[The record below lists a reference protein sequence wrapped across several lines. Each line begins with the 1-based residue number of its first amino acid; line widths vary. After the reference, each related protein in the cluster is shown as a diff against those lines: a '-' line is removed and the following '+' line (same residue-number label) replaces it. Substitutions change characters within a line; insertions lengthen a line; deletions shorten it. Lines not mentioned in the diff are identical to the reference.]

1 MLALTLSIL
10 LTVYLIIP
18 EAIFRFV
25 FGLFIPDKTF
35 VLTRTE
41 KAFRAA
47 LIALIPFSLAL
58 ALSWY
63 TPGPQNWPFPVVQRS
78 VQSRRLDYKVVASA
92 LYSETEFSKLHQDFW
107 PAFTRSARR
116 QARLASWYFLLV
128 VFEAY
133 GAGKL
138 ASRYDKLRKNYAG
151 KWFSDS
157 FLSPFISQWHPLLTL
172 PGTEVRADILCT
184 NDLLYQGRVSQY
196 FLKDGELSGIILH
209 DPQRFNRDLYRKA
222 RQEGQNPKKE
232 DYWTVIPS
240 QNLYFFADK
249 IFNMNLSYTT
259 ASSAI
264 ASPAAVEKFLAEEL
278 RPMTDE
284 LKLSISVATPS
295 GEVKNDTP

>member
-1 MLALTLSIL
+1 
-10 LTVYLIIP
+10 
-18 EAIFRFV
+18 
-25 FGLFIPDKTF
+25 
-35 VLTRTE
+35 
-41 KAFRAA
+41 
-47 LIALIPFSLAL
+47 
-58 ALSWY
+58 
-63 TPGPQNWPFPVVQRS
+63 
-78 VQSRRLDYKVVASA
+78 
-92 LYSETEFSKLHQDFW
+92 
-107 PAFTRSARR
+107 
-116 QARLASWYFLLV
+116 
-128 VFEAY
+128 
-133 GAGKL
+133 
-138 ASRYDKLRKNYAG
+138 
-151 KWFSDS
+151 
-157 FLSPFISQWHPLLTL
+157 LLTL

-240 QNLYFFADK
+240 QHLYFFADK

-295 GEVKNDTP
+295 GEVKNDTPEDQKKNPNS